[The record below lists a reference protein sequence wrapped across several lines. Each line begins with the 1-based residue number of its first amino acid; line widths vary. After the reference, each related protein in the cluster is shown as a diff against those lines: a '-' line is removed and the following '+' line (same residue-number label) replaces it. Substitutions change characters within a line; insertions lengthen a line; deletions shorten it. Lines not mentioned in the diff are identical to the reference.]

1 MKQNRWM
8 KAMKLF
14 IVVVCCSLCMLSFT
28 TCAKE
33 NDDFD
38 DVLKIEHEQGIMVYP
53 NPAISQ
59 FSVSFFGLGNGKT
72 NIQLFNAV
80 GQQVYSTSVN
90 AYGYGSIHVSV
101 GNLPSGSY
109 LLRVLGSDR
118 AYTTKVI
125 VL

>member
-1 MKQNRWM
+1 MN
-8 KAMKLF
+8 AMKLF

-38 DVLKIEHEQGIMVYP
+38 DVLEIEHEQGIMVYP
-53 NPAISQ
+53 NPATSQ

-80 GQQVYSTSVN
+80 GQQVYSTTTVD
-90 AYGYGSIHVSV
+90 ADGYGYTSVYV

-125 VL
+125 LL